1 MSWKVFSPAFNRQLS
16 TFVTREVRV
25 ASCCI
30 QKKLV
35 RFLPRYFNVVCIERL
50 RMECEMQTLIEEEMM
65 AAVEVIIAEIANHV
79 EQSYSTSQLELTLW
93 NKESEIG
100 HLGGRWNSVIVV
112 ETAGRPIVSEAGM
125 ERLAAS
131 SKVIPSQTK
140 VSSVKKEPLD
150 QESFSTMRTA
160 VDPYS
165 PSCLCED
172 GHATK
177 KETPDT
183 ECNTDDP
190 GCIIKKESKED
201 VVLVVKQE
209 NFNRDPCQISPENHS
224 LEPDNNAKGLY
235 YRESCELEAC
245 NQASANLGKDNSDQE
260 LTDRLSYDVQLS
272 SDPEHEVCYQESNDT
287 IYELQFSSE
296 HHTHESL
303 TLEKEKCEEDCD
315 SQKDESPYTASPE
328 NTPVQE
334 EHTFDLSSAV
344 QASQQQMDKEH
355 QVKREENPVRSSAIS
370 ANTKKLLQC
379 TSQLVLK
386 LVPIDRA
393 GHLLLDNNDSAVHYC
408 SICSKVFKRKAQLQ
422 IHERKHTAKKA
433 HAAIVCNTTL
443 PSKRGKTS
451 DSQAGNVFPSKD
463 DHLQDLHNSVD
474 EERYICHKSDRT
486 ISLKT
491 KPNDDAPAQPII
503 KKHTCAICGKI
514 FPYKSF
520 LENHK
525 RTHFGQKL
533 YGCSE
538 CGKKFSYKGSLQ
550 SHQRLHNGDRPYVCV
565 VCARSFRQ
573 MSHLQQHLR
582 IHTGEKPYSCSKC
595 GDRFIQL
602 SHLQRHEK
610 VYSH

>member
-1 MSWKVFSPAFNRQLS
+1 MGVVPISDGLAAQCRGSQDWGQQKGVCAAEASPA
-16 TFVTREVRV
+16 T
-25 ASCCI
+25 
-30 QKKLV
+30 
-35 RFLPRYFNVVCIERL
+35 P
-50 RMECEMQTLIEEEMM
+50 
-65 AAVEVIIAEIANHV
+65 VI
-79 EQSYSTSQLELTLW
+79 
-93 NKESEIG
+93 
-100 HLGGRWNSVIVV
+100 
-112 ETAGRPIVSEAGM
+112 GM

-131 SKVIPSQTK
+131 SEVIPSQTK
-140 VSSVKKEPLD
+140 VPSVKKEPLD
-150 QESFSTMRTA
+150 QETTSTVGSA
-160 VDPYS
+160 ID
-165 PSCLCED
+165 PSCLYED

-177 KETPDT
+177 NETPDT
-183 ECNTDDP
+183 ECSTDDP
-190 GCIIKKESKED
+190 GCIIKKDSKDD
-201 VVLVVKQE
+201 VVLFVKE
-209 NFNRDPCQISPENHS
+209 EDSNKDCYQISPDNRS
-224 LEPDNNAKGLY
+224 LEPDNNAEGLY
-235 YRESCELEAC
+235 YREAC
-245 NQASANLGKDNSDQE
+245 NQASADLGEDNSDQE

-303 TLEKEKCEEDCD
+303 MLEKEKCEEDCD
-315 SQKDESPYTASPE
+315 SQKDESPYTASPKQPQ

-334 EHTFDLSSAV
+334 EHTFDLSSAI

-355 QVKREENPVRSSAIS
+355 QVEREENPLRSSAIS
-370 ANTKKLLQC
+370 ASKKKLLQC
-379 TSQLVLK
+379 RSQPVVK

-393 GHLLLDNNDSAVHYC
+393 GHLLQGNNDSALHYC

-422 IHERKHTAKKA
+422 VHERNHTAKKA
-433 HAAIVCNTTL
+433 YAAIVCNTTL
-443 PSKRGKTS
+443 PSKSGKTS
-451 DSQAGNVFPSKD
+451 DRQAGDVFPSKD
-463 DHLQDLHNSVD
+463 DHLQDLHNSAD

-486 ISLKT
+486 ITLKM
-491 KPNDDAPAQPII
+491 KPNTDTPAQPII
-503 KKHTCAICGKI
+503 KKHICAICGKI

-550 SHQRLHNGDRPYVCV
+550 SHQRLHTGDRPYVCI
-565 VCARSFRQ
+565 VCARGFRQ
-573 MSHLQQHLR
+573 MSHLQQHMR

-602 SHLQRHEK
+602 SHLRRHEK